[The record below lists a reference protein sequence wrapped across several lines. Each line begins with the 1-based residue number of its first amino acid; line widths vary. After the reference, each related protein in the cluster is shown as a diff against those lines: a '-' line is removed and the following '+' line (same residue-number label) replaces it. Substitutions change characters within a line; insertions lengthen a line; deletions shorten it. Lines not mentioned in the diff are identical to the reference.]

1 MPRVKK
7 VIDQDIKKL
16 PIERKAGLA
25 FKKAVARAI
34 AEHKRNG
41 RPIAIWNKGKVK
53 IIPPENI

>member
-1 MPRVKK
+1 MPRIKK
-7 VIDQDIKKL
+7 VIDQDIQKL

-53 IIPPENI
+53 IIPPEKI